1 VRRVVDRGIA
11 HAANRNVGLR
21 IDVDT
26 LRGTLDG
33 VPALCRVLAER
44 SIRASFFFSVG
55 PDNMG
60 RHLWRLLRPA
70 FLRKM
75 LRSDAAS
82 LYGWDIVLRGTLW
95 PGPRIGRR
103 GAEAIRAAALAGH
116 EIGFHAWDHHAW
128 QARVDRL
135 SSPQVAA
142 ITARG
147 VEALTAITGAA
158 PSAAAAPGWRCTDAA
173 LRAQAAFPFAYQS
186 DCRGE
191 SIFLPR
197 IRGET
202 LQRPQIPV
210 TLPTY
215 DEWIGRD
222 GVTDANYNERLL
234 ARLDPLRLDVLAVH
248 AEVEGIARRAL
259 FVDFLDRAHE
269 RGWRFVPLST
279 LLPDADVLPVAPM
292 VEGQVPGREGTVAC
306 QGPVCGAEAWRAV
319 QPTRRS

>member
-1 VRRVVDRGIA
+1 
-11 HAANRNVGLR
+11 
-21 IDVDT
+21 
-26 LRGTLDG
+26 
-33 VPALCRVLAER
+33 
-44 SIRASFFFSVG
+44 
-55 PDNMG
+55 
-60 RHLWRLLRPA
+60 
-70 FLRKM
+70 M

-103 GAEAIRAAALAGH
+103 CAEAIRAAALAGH

-158 PSAAAAPGWRCTDAA
+158 PTAAAAPGWRCTDAA

-197 IRGET
+197 VRGET

-234 ARLDPLRLDVLAVH
+234 ARLDPLR
-248 AEVEGIARRAL
+248 ARRAGRARRGRRHRAARAVRRL
-259 FVDFLDRAHE
+259 PRPRARARLAVRAIVDAAARRGRAAGRANGREPGAGPRGNCRLPGASVRRRGMARRSADAAVVVQHRHRPAALDPVGRGKPLGTVGNAVLHEQHHGPFATLGREPRRERVEAENGGSGPRDSRAH
-269 RGWRFVPLST
+269 R
-279 LLPDADVLPVAPM
+279 
-292 VEGQVPGREGTVAC
+292 
-306 QGPVCGAEAWRAV
+306 
-319 QPTRRS
+319 